1 DVTVA
6 ATNGQFDTK
15 NVGTDKAVSATV
27 SKSGTDAGNYTANNT
42 ATTTANI
49 TALAISGEFTA
60 DNKTYDGS
68 TNASVLS
75 RSLVGNVSTDAVSL
89 DGGTASF
96 DTKNVGTGKT
106 VTLSGFALSG
116 DDADNYTLS
125 GVATTTANI
134 NQKELTVTAVNNSK

>member
-1 DVTVA
+1 
-6 ATNGQFDTK
+6 
-15 NVGTDKAVSATV
+15 
-27 SKSGTDAGNYTANNT
+27 
-42 ATTTANI
+42 
-49 TALAISGEFTA
+49 
-60 DNKTYDGS
+60 
-68 TNASVLS
+68 
-75 RSLVGNVSTDAVSL
+75 AVSL

-134 NQKELTVTAVNNSK
+134 NQKELTVTAVNNSKVCGQANPELAVSYSGFVTGENEDILDVKPTASTSADGNSTNSSYAIIASGGEDNNYSFKY